1 MVLVPRASVSSRGD
15 CRTEPA
21 QATDYSPPQ
30 VIATAAARPSSAEA
44 NSHGKPPPP
53 TSQFPRGRLSSRPMT
68 GSIDVRQLPPAAQK
82 VLAPDAPAPMR
93 QMAARGIL
101 PGAKPADL
109 VTVVALLADQPD
121 EAIAATARQT
131 LQKLPAPVLDAALD
145 QALDALVIERMAAA
159 YADQPAVVE
168 RLLRQDTIGQGA
180 LEQLA
185 DRADERVG
193 ELIATN
199 EERMLMF
206 PTVIEKLYLNKR
218 VRMSTADRL
227 IELAVR
233 NGIELSLPAFRE
245 AAAAIKNE
253 LIPEATEERTFD
265 DELFAETT
273 EVAEAATLSDE
284 EDTHEL
290 DDEGEEKLRDKFLP
304 LHARIAQMTISQ
316 KIRCATLGTSAERL
330 MLVRDPNRLVASAAA
345 KSPLMKEN
353 EVVCLSASRAI
364 SDDVLRIIAS
374 NRDFTRNYQ
383 VKVNLVTNPRTPFTF
398 VARLI
403 PHLRES
409 DLRSLA
415 KSKNVTGT
423 VATAARQQLDRKK
436 QPHG

>member
-1 MVLVPRASVSSRGD
+1 
-15 CRTEPA
+15 
-21 QATDYSPPQ
+21 
-30 VIATAAARPSSAEA
+30 
-44 NSHGKPPPP
+44 
-53 TSQFPRGRLSSRPMT
+53 MT
-68 GSIDVRQLPPAAQK
+68 GSVDSRQLPPAALK
-82 VLAPDAPAPMR
+82 VLGPDAPAPMR

-121 EAIAATARQT
+121 QSIAATARQT
-131 LQKLPAPVLDAALD
+131 LQKLPAPILDAALD
-145 QALDALVIERMAAA
+145 QPLDALVVERMASA
-159 YADQPAVVE
+159 YAENASVVE
-168 RLLRQDTIGQGA
+168 RLLRQASLGQSA
-180 LEQLA
+180 LETLA
-185 DRADERVG
+185 ERADERVG

-199 EERMLMF
+199 EQRMLMF
-206 PTVIEKLYLNKR
+206 PTVIEKLYLNTR

-233 NGIELSLPAFRE
+233 NGLELSIPAFKE
-245 AAAAIKNE
+245 AATAIKNE
-253 LIPEATEERTFD
+253 LIPEPTPERTFD
-265 DELFAETT
+265 DELFAET
-273 EVAEAATLSDE
+273 AAIAAAAVLADE

-304 LHARIAQMTISQ
+304 LHVRIAQMTVSQ

-330 MLVRDPNRLVASAAA
+330 MLVRDANRLVSSAAA

-353 EVVCLSASRAI
+353 EVVCLSASRAL
-364 SDDVLRIIAS
+364 SEDVLRIIAS
-374 NRDFTRNYQ
+374 NRDYTRNYQ
-383 VKVNLVTNPRTPFTF
+383 VKINLVNNPRTPFTF

-409 DLRSLA
+409 ELRTIA

-436 QPHG
+436 QP

>member
-1 MVLVPRASVSSRGD
+1 MP
-15 CRTEPA
+15 
-21 QATDYSPPQ
+21 
-30 VIATAAARPSSAEA
+30 
-44 NSHGKPPPP
+44 
-53 TSQFPRGRLSSRPMT
+53 
-68 GSIDVRQLPPAAQK
+68 GSFDSRQLPPAAQK

-101 PGAKPADL
+101 PGAKPKDV
-109 VTVVALLADQPD
+109 VTVVALLSEQAD
-121 EAIAATARQT
+121 EAVATIAKQT

-145 QALDALVIERMAAA
+145 QALDELVVERLASA
-159 YADQPAVVE
+159 YADQPNIVE
-168 RLLRQDTIGQGA
+168 RLLRQASLSQAA
-180 LEQLA
+180 LESLA
-185 DRADERVG
+185 ERADERVG

-199 EERMLMF
+199 EQRMLMF
-206 PTVIEKLYLNKR
+206 PTVIERLYLNKR

-233 NGIELSLPAFRE
+233 NGLELSIPAFKE
-245 AAAAIKNE
+245 AAIAIKNE
-253 LIPEATEERTFD
+253 LIVEPTDERTFD
-265 DELFAETT
+265 DELFAETAAIAESA
-273 EVAEAATLSDE
+273 EVDQSG

-290 DDEGEEKLRDKFLP
+290 DDEGEEKLREKFLP

-330 MLVRDPNRLVASAAA
+330 LLVRDPNRLVAAAAA

-353 EVVCLSASRAI
+353 EVVCLSASRAV

-374 NRDFTRNYQ
+374 NRDFTRSYH
-383 VKVNLVTNPRTPFTF
+383 VKMNLVTNPRTPFTF
-398 VARLI
+398 VARII

-409 DLRSLA
+409 DLRTLA

-436 QPHG
+436 QPNQ